1 MPSATPAV
9 PPFRPVVWQGDPVRR
24 TLQELVVIDALVAS
38 YPLWTD
44 EHGTNVRQLA
54 EIAVQA
60 LEDHG
65 LLRATPDGD
74 AIELVDDEA
83 TTSRR

>member
-1 MPSATPAV
+1 M
-9 PPFRPVVWQGDPVRR
+9 RR
-24 TLQELVVIDALVAS
+24 TLHELVVIDALVAS

-54 EIAVQA
+54 EIAVRA
-60 LEDHG
+60 LADQG
-65 LLRATPDGD
+65 LLSATSDGD
-74 AIELVDDEA
+74 TIELVEDEA

>member
-1 MPSATPAV
+1 
-9 PPFRPVVWQGDPVRR
+9 VRR
-24 TLQELVVIDALVAS
+24 TLHELVVIDALVAS

-54 EIAVQA
+54 EIAVRA
-60 LEDHG
+60 LQEHG
-65 LLRATPDGD
+65 MLTVPTPGD
-74 AIELVDDEA
+74 AIELIDDEA